1 MIDPNRNVI
10 SKSLLAGIS
19 ISIGC
24 FLLLSCEYV
33 LLGYLLFSIG
43 FVCCN
48 IFDLNLFTDKC
59 CTISDGQDFRRLILV
74 ILLNIFAAFIF
85 GLLSNVL
92 DPTVSTSADNILK
105 EHISNDYLQCIIKSI
120 ITGFLLTVAVKSE
133 MNDEHSHIIYA
144 LCVIGFV
151 STGCLHCIAE
161 SFYYGASSMIYSN
174 TGDLLFRL
182 LIIVVFNFIGSNMYN
197 LFVNKSLIH
206 KS

>member
-1 MIDPNRNVI
+1 MIDPTKNVI

-19 ISIGC
+19 VGIGC
-24 FLLLSCEYV
+24 FLLLACEYTF
-33 LLGYLLFSIG
+33 LGYLLFSIG
-43 FVCCN
+43 FVCCS

-59 CTISDGQDFRRLILV
+59 CTISDSQDFRRLILV
-74 ILLNIFAAFIF
+74 ILLNTLAVFMF
-85 GLLSNVL
+85 GLLSGAL
-92 DPTVSTSADNILK
+92 DPAVSTSADNILK
-105 EHISNDYLQCIIKSI
+105 EHISNDYLQYIIKSI

-133 MNDEHSHIIYA
+133 MKDEHSHIIYA

-206 KS
+206 NS